1 MVKIKRYLDLTK
13 KTSFLGEVRTIE
25 EMDRILD
32 QFESE
37 TGTHLT
43 RSDFI
48 RWAMSKFNEEKTF
61 REEFFS
67 QFRRDENVKE
77 EPDKMHWSK

>member
-25 EMDRILD
+25 ETDRIMD
-32 QFESE
+32 QFENE
-37 TGTHLT
+37 TGIHLT

-48 RWAMSKFNEEKTF
+48 RWAMSKFNEDKNM

-67 QFRRDENVKE
+67 QFRGEDNVKE
-77 EPDKMHWSK
+77 EPSKVFV